1 MCATCAESSRNCSR
15 RASPCEASGVAAST
29 CVVRVRV
36 RVKARV
42 EVRVRVMVR
51 VRVRVKVRG

>member
-29 CVVRVRV
+29 CVVGVR
-36 RVKARV
+36 
-42 EVRVRVMVR
+42 VRVRVMVR